1 MNKLTA
7 LHHANGA
14 VMGLRNQRTIPFHYG
29 QPDAEY
35 QAVRQNILLTDYSHF
50 GIAQVAGED
59 CWELLN
65 LLVSAD
71 VSSIRDEQAIY
82 SLILDEQGYIVTD
95 LYILCDEDRF
105 ILLSEWCSGEAL
117 CEMINH
123 IWQQHRENLPEI
135 EQVLPLDTTLG
146 MLHFEGPY
154 SWELLG
160 ELYGIDVIGLPFL
173 EHMHTDDMLLLRA
186 GKHGEFSYK
195 LIGTFDQLADAW
207 QRAIVAGE
215 KYQLRT
221 GGVDYQRQV
230 RLENPCWQP
239 EVLAPFSRCPVELQM
254 QWMLRYNK
262 GDFVGRDAVLQRL
275 EQGPA
280 QRAIGIIIKGEPL
293 AEQQPNQTIFFDNK
307 PAGSLITAAYCPEL
321 EASVGRVMLNSD
333 VAYANIN
340 HFILQGEFTARDVT
354 TSAIPFIRNFSFMVN
369 PAEHSFIDPARPKNI
384 LEQSQWKQQQ
394 ETCVVQAD

>member
-1 MNKLTA
+1 MNKLTT
-7 LHHANGA
+7 LHLANGA
-14 VMGLRNQRTIPFHYG
+14 VMGLRNQRTIPLHYG

-65 LLVSAD
+65 LMVSAD

-105 ILLSEWCSGEAL
+105 ILLSEWYSGEAL
-117 CEMINH
+117 CGMINQ
-123 IWQQHRENLPEI
+123 IWQQHHDRLPKI
-135 EQVLPLDTTLG
+135 EQVLPLDNMLG

-154 SWELLG
+154 SWELLA

-173 EHMHTDDMLLLRA
+173 EHMHINDMLLLRA

-195 LIGTFDQLADAW
+195 LIGTFEQLAEAW
-207 QRAIVAGE
+207 QRAVVVGE

-221 GGVDYQRQV
+221 GGLDYQRQV
-230 RLENPCWQP
+230 RLENPCWDP
-239 EVLAPFSRCPVELQM
+239 AVMTPFSRCPVELQM

-262 GDFVGRDAVLQRL
+262 GDFVGREAVLQRL
-275 EQGPA
+275 EQGIP
-280 QRAIGIIIKGEPL
+280 QRAVGIIIKGEPL
-293 AEQQPNQTIFFDNK
+293 AEQQPGQTVLFDDK
-307 PAGSLITAAYCPEL
+307 PAGSLMTAGYCPEL
-321 EASVGRVMLNSD
+321 QATVGRVMLNRD
-333 VAYANIN
+333 VAYANID
-340 HFILQGEFTARDVT
+340 HFILQGESTARAAST
-354 TSAIPFIRNFSFMVN
+354 TAIPFIRNFSFMVN
-369 PAEHSFIDPARPKNI
+369 PAEHSFINPARPKNI
-384 LEQSQWKQQQ
+384 FEQSQWKQQQ
-394 ETCVVQAD
+394 ENSAAQAD